1 MTEDFL
7 FYIWKFSL
15 FKNSLL
21 KTTNNENILV
31 LNQGT
36 LNHDAGPD
44 FFNAKI
50 KINDTTWAGNIEIH
64 TNASDWF
71 KHNHHKDPAYDN
83 VILHVVYNAD
93 TVIHRENNKEIP
105 TLELKGLIPEQI
117 YDNYLDII
125 NNKGWISCQ
134 NQLDDIDDFILKNWL
149 DRLLV
154 ERLERKSISIQKTLQ
169 KNNNNWEETFYQC
182 LARNFGFKVNDVP
195 FELLAKSLPQKCLA
209 KHKNNL
215 FQVEAMLM
223 GQAGFLNQDFEEDFP
238 RLLKKEYLFLKNK
251 FSLQPIE
258 SHLWKFMRIR
268 PSNFPT
274 IRISQFADL
283 VSKSSGLFSL
293 VLETKTIEE
302 LRKIFNVTASA
313 YWDTHYNFGKTTA
326 RKKKKNL
333 GKTAV
338 DNLVINTIVPFYFV
352 YSNAK
357 QDESYKDRALEFLAS
372 TKKEQNNIIRKWE
385 NLGIE
390 VLNAYESQALIQLKT
405 VYCNHKKC
413 LDCAIGNRLIRDTNG

>member
-93 TVIHRENNKEIP
+93 TIIRRVNNKEIP
-105 TLELKGLIPEQI
+105 TLELKELIPEKI

-134 NQLDDIDDFILKNWL
+134 NQLEDIDDFILKNWL

-154 ERLERKSISIQKTLQ
+154 ERLERKSISIQKMLQ

-195 FELLAKSLPQKCLA
+195 FELLAKSLPQKFLA

-215 FQVEAMLM
+215 FQVEAMVM

-238 RLLKKEYLFLKNK
+238 RLLRKEYLFLKNK

-268 PSNFPT
+268 PSNFPP

-293 VLETKTIEE
+293 ILEKEKIEE
-302 LRKIFNVTASA
+302 LRKIFHVSASA
-313 YWDTHYNFGKTTA
+313 YWDAHYNFGKTTP
-326 RKKKKNL
+326 KKKRKNL

-357 QDESYKDRALEFLAS
+357 QDETYKDRALEFLAS
-372 TKKEQNNIIRKWE
+372 TKKEQNNIIKKWE
-385 NLGIE
+385 SLGIE

-405 VYCNHKKC
+405 VYCNHKRC
-413 LDCAIGNRLIRDTNG
+413 LDCAIGNRLIRNING